1 MHLQDPQQQPKSVTE
16 KLASR
21 IRAKKKEE
29 VVALTAGVLSSE
41 SDVDSELEEQR
52 QIQQSRKSIKLIT
65 AKKNASSPPGHRH

>member
-1 MHLQDPQQQPKSVTE
+1 MTE

-52 QIQQSRKSIKLIT
+52 QIQQSRKTLKLIA
-65 AKKNASSPPGHRH
+65 AKKNAMHLDHRH